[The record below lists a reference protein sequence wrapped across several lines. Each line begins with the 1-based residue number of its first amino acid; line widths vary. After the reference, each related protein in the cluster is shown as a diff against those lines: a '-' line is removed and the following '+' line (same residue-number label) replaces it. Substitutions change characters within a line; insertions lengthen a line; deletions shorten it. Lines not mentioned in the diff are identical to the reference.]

1 MSSFTRAPGYT
12 DNLIIFNLV
21 DIVLC
26 SVLGLTINSLVLCV
40 LLKKLR
46 KGGAHDDIKICTFI
60 AVTDFL
66 VSIGLMIRA
75 IFSNVPYNIFGVHPN
90 WCKFDL
96 LTTGQLVMYSGYS
109 LAVMSI
115 ERFLLICFNIKLSV
129 YIWFGLILGTWTP
142 QFIIAFYS
150 AVGYNLQYFTK
161 LETSCSLSPPKP
173 AYYAFLYATSLFF
186 ISYFL
191 VVFCYISIMAKK
203 LKQCLNQ
210 IGLNVPKERVYSEL
224 RSTFAKSMVNII
236 IYILVY
242 AGKLFTI
249 CYELSTGLK
258 RTLLM
263 DYVSQN
269 LIQYCC
275 VVNSLILIWM
285 NTEVRKGFF
294 ELLDSIKSSLSR

>member
-12 DNLIIFNLV
+12 DDLVIFNLAN
-21 DIVLC
+21 IVVC
-26 SVLGLTINSLVLCV
+26 SVLGITINSLVLIV

-66 VSIGLMIRA
+66 VSVGLMIRA
-75 IFSNVPYNIFGVHPN
+75 IFSNVPYNIFGVHPY

-109 LAVMSI
+109 LAVMSV
-115 ERFLLICFNIKLSV
+115 ERFLLICFNIKLSI

-142 QFIIAFYS
+142 QFVIVVIS

-161 LETSCSLSPPKP
+161 LETSCSLNAAKP
-173 AYYAFLYATSLFF
+173 AYYSYIYATALFF
-186 ISYFL
+186 LSYFL
-191 VVFCYISIMAKK
+191 VVFCYISIMVKK

-210 IGLNVPKERVYSEL
+210 INLNIPKDKVYSEL
-224 RSTFAKSMVNII
+224 RSTFAKSIVNIVL
-236 IYILVY
+236 YILVY
-242 AGKLFTI
+242 AGKLYTA
-249 CYELSTGLK
+249 CYELYTGLK

-263 DYVSQN
+263 DFASQN

-275 VVNSLILIWM
+275 VVNSVILIWM
-285 NTEVRKGFF
+285 NTEVREGFF
-294 ELLDSIKSSLSR
+294 ELLNSIKSSLRR